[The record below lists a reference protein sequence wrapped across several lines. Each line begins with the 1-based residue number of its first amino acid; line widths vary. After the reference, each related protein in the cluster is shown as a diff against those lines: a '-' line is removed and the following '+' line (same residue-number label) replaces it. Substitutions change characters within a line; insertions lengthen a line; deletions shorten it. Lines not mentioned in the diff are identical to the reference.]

1 MRAAASIPLWT
12 LALLLPSL
20 AAGQSNAADDPEP
33 DSSYAIP
40 AAEIIVFDLS
50 LSAYNRHFSG
60 SSDYDVSW
68 ESIQRNLKHSWVTDN
83 DPFQVNQFAHP
94 YQGSLYHGA
103 ARSAGL
109 NYWEA
114 SAMTFL
120 GSAWWEITGERT
132 PPAVNDQVASGI
144 AGSFF
149 GEPLFRMARLV
160 MDRSDLPDH
169 WRYGLAAA
177 ISPPLGLN
185 RLLYGGRFDKAFS
198 DNDPAYYGR
207 LRIGA
212 AHATQTTFEPSPS
225 FDTSTGQLDFAM
237 DYGLPGK
244 PGYSYR
250 RPFDYFSFHALLSSA
265 NSVESL
271 QSRGLLFGTDYAA
284 GDKVRGLWG
293 LYASYDYLAPQIF
306 DVSSTALSVGT
317 TAQWWMSRQFAL
329 QGTALI
335 GLGYSAASSG
345 RGTAATDRNYH
356 YGVAPQA
363 GLSLRLTSGQSAAF
377 DVSAQTVAL
386 GSIARRNAGRDNL
399 SRIEAALTWRIH
411 GPHAIGIGYQWSHRS
426 TSSRLQPD
434 STPSIGTVM
443 IGYVLLGQQ
452 GFGSVDW
459 RASAGA
465 GE

>member
-1 MRAAASIPLWT
+1 MRAAASIAVWT
-12 LALLLPSL
+12 AALLLPSL
-20 AAGQSNAADDPEP
+20 ATAQAPDEEEP
-33 DSSYAIP
+33 APDKSYVIP
-40 AAEIIVFDLS
+40 AVEIIAFDFS
-50 LSAYNRHFSG
+50 LSTYNRHFSG
-60 SSDYDVSW
+60 SSDYDVTW
-68 ESIQRNLKHSWVTDN
+68 DTIQQNLKHSWVTDN

-109 NYWEA
+109 SYWEA

-132 PPAVNDQVASGI
+132 PPAINDQVASGI

-160 MDRSDLPDH
+160 LDRSRLPDA
-169 WRYGLAAA
+169 WRHGLATA

-185 RLLYGGRFDKAFS
+185 RWLYGSRFDGAFV

-212 AHATQTTFEPSPS
+212 ARATQTSFEPSKS
-225 FDTSTGQLDFAM
+225 FDTSTGQVDFAM
-237 DYGLPGK
+237 DYGMPGK
-244 PGYSYR
+244 PGYTYR

-265 NSVESL
+265 NNVESL
-271 QSRGLLFGTDYAA
+271 QSRGLLLGTDYAL
-284 GDKVRGLWG
+284 GDSVRGLWG
-293 LYASYDYLAPQIF
+293 LYAHYDYLAPQVF
-306 DVSSTALSVGT
+306 DVSTTGLSVGT
-317 TAQWWMSRQFAL
+317 TAQWWMNEQFAL
-329 QGTALI
+329 QGTALL
-335 GLGYSAASSG
+335 GLAYSAASTG
-345 RGTAATDRNYH
+345 RGAAETDRHYH

-363 GLSLRLTSGQSAAF
+363 ALSLRLTSGQHAAL

-386 GSIARRNAGRDNL
+386 GSIARRAAGRDNI
-399 SRIEAALTWRIH
+399 SRVEAALTWRIQ

-426 TSSRLQPD
+426 TSSRLLPD
-434 STPSIGTVM
+434 SSPSLGTVT
-443 IGYVLLGQQ
+443 IGYVLMGQQ

-459 RASAGA
+459 RQRP
-465 GE
+465 